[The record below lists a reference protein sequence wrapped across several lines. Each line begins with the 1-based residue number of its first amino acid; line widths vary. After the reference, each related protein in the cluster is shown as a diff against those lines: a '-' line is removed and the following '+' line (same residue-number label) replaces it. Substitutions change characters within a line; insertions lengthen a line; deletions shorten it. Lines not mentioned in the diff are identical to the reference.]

1 MYINYIVGINETLDN
16 IASKFNVSTQ
26 NIINANKLTNPNI
39 APGSKIMIPLTNNNY
54 NYYQVKNGESLYDV
68 SRKTT
73 TNLEL
78 LAEVNGLLTYDYLY
92 PGQILMIPK
101 KNIKFYKTKQG
112 DTIDMIAKQY
122 GTKISNI
129 ISNNQNIYLMEEQL
143 IAIKD

>member
-129 ISNNQNIYLMEEQL
+129 ISNNPNIYLMEEQL

>member
-1 MYINYIVGINETLDN
+1 MYINYIVGMNETLDN

-26 NIINANKLTNPNI
+26 DIINANKLTNPNI
-39 APGSKIMIPLTNNNY
+39 APGSKIVIPLVNSNY

-101 KNIKFYKTKQG
+101 KNIKFYKTIQG
-112 DTIDMIAKQY
+112 DTIDKIAKQY

-129 ISNNQNIYLMEEQL
+129 ISNNPNIYLMEEQL